1 MNKTD
6 LTLLSNDELL
16 LRVSKL
22 VNQSR
27 RVESVLVAHLAE
39 VDARRLYAREAS
51 PSMFQYC
58 RDVLH
63 LSESEA
69 YLRIEAARMSRR
81 HPMVLTML
89 EDGRLHL
96 SAIATLAPQ
105 LKKLTLADGV
115 ELLARAVHKSKRE
128 LKELVAELAPKPDVP
143 PSVRKVPRR
152 VPKTET
158 PQQQR
163 PEASSETR
171 PSGEPPTASGPSDL
185 HPPSAP
191 ASESRDP
198 RAKVEPLAPA
208 RYLVQFTASAELRDK
223 LERLTALTP
232 GSDLTSIID
241 AAVSEKLERLEAR
254 RFGKTNKPRKNL
266 DDADTSSGVRGIS
279 AAVKRFVWRRDGGR
293 CTFVSQDG
301 RRCPERHRLEFD
313 HDEAYGLG
321 GDRSAANVRLLCPA
335 HNLYMAE
342 KVYGKKKMEQYRRSA
357 DAVREPAPSFEL
369 RPDGAQH
376 PSQHRAAG

>member
-1 MNKTD
+1 MM
-6 LTLLSNDELL
+6 SFFSE
-16 LRVSKL
+16 VSKL

-39 VDARRLYAREAS
+39 VDARRLYASRAL

-81 HPMVLTML
+81 HPMVLKML

-96 SAIATLAPQ
+96 SAIATLAPE
-105 LKKLTLADGV
+105 LKKLTAADGE

-128 LKELVAELAPKPDVP
+128 LKELVAELSPKPDVP
-143 PSVRKVPRR
+143 PSIRKVPQRDSETGKTTG
-152 VPKTET
+152 PKT
-158 PQQQR
+158 PQQQ
-163 PEASSETR
+163 PPVASNETR
-171 PSGEPPTASGPSDL
+171 PSGEIPTPSGTNAPRA
-185 HPPSAP
+185 PSAP

-208 RYLVQFTASAELRDK
+208 RYIVRFTASVELRDK

-232 GSDLTSIID
+232 GSDLASIID

-279 AAVKRFVWRRDGGR
+279 TPVKRFVWQRDSGQ
-293 CTFVSQDG
+293 CTFVSDDG
-301 RRCPERHRLEFD
+301 RRCPERHRLEFH

-321 GDRSAANVRLLCPA
+321 GDRSAGNVRLLCRV
-335 HNLYMAE
+335 HNLHMAE
-342 KVYGKKKMEQYRRSA
+342 KDYGKKKMDPYRRSA
-357 DAVREPAPSFEL
+357 DTVREPAPSFEL

>member
-1 MNKTD
+1 MCLRSTHAISRRRKSACYKKHMNKMD
-6 LTLLSNDELL
+6 LTSLSNDELL
-16 LRVSKL
+16 LRVSKI

-27 RVESVLVAHLAE
+27 RVESMLVAHLAE
-39 VDARRLYAREAS
+39 VDVRRLYASEAL

-96 SAIATLAPQ
+96 SGIATLAPQ
-105 LKKLTLADGV
+105 LKKLTPAVGV

-152 VPKTET
+152 VSKTRKTTGPET
-158 PQQQR
+158 PQQER
-163 PEASSETR
+163 PEVSSETH
-171 PSGEPPTASGPSDL
+171 PSGEPPTTSGPSEPQ
-185 HPPSAP
+185 PPSAS
-191 ASESRDP
+191 ASEARDP

-208 RYLVQFTASAELRDK
+208 RYVVRFTASGELRDK

-232 GSDLTSIID
+232 GSDLASIID

-254 RFGKTNKPRKNL
+254 RFAKTSKPRKNL

-279 AAVKRFVWRRDGGR
+279 APVRRFVWQRDSGQ
-293 CTFVSQDG
+293 CTFVTEDG
-301 RRCPERHRLEFD
+301 RRCPERHRLEY
-313 HDEAYGLG
+313 HHEEAYGLG
-321 GDRSAANVRLLCPA
+321 GDRSAGNVRLLCG
-335 HNLYMAE
+335 LCR
-342 KVYGKKKMEQYRRSA
+342 YRHKPHYA
-357 DAVREPAPSFEL
+357 DYLIMPR
-369 RPDGAQH
+369 
-376 PSQHRAAG
+376 RAA

>member
-1 MNKTD
+1 MNNTD
-6 LTLLSNDELL
+6 LTSLSNDELL

-105 LKKLTLADGV
+105 LKKLTPAVGV

-152 VPKTET
+152 APNTRKATGPET
-158 PQQQR
+158 PQQEPR
-163 PEASSETR
+163 EASCETR
-171 PSGEPPTASGPSDL
+171 PSGEPPTPSGPSEPQ
-185 HPPSAP
+185 PPSVP

-208 RYLVQFTASAELRDK
+208 RYVVRFTASRELRDK

-232 GSDLTSIID
+232 GSDLASIID

-293 CTFVSQDG
+293 CNV
-301 RRCPERHRLEFD
+301 ER
-313 HDEAYGLG
+313 
-321 GDRSAANVRLLCPA
+321 
-335 HNLYMAE
+335 MI
-342 KVYGKKKMEQYRRSA
+342 M
-357 DAVREPAPSFEL
+357 
-369 RPDGAQH
+369 
-376 PSQHRAAG
+376 

>member
-1 MNKTD
+1 MCLRSTHAISRRRKSACYKRHMNKTD
-6 LTLLSNDELL
+6 LTSLSSLSNDELL

-39 VDARRLYAREAS
+39 VDVRRLYASEAL

-96 SAIATLAPQ
+96 SGIATLAPQ
-105 LKKLTLADGV
+105 LKKLTPADGE

-152 VPKTET
+152 DSKHAKGNGPGNAATRTSGGVQRVP
-158 PQQQR
+158 P
-163 PEASSETR
+163 
-171 PSGEPPTASGPSDL
+171 
-185 HPPSAP
+185 
-191 ASESRDP
+191 
-198 RAKVEPLAPA
+198 
-208 RYLVQFTASAELRDK
+208 
-223 LERLTALTP
+223 
-232 GSDLTSIID
+232 
-241 AAVSEKLERLEAR
+241 
-254 RFGKTNKPRKNL
+254 
-266 DDADTSSGVRGIS
+266 VR
-279 AAVKRFVWRRDGGR
+279 
-293 CTFVSQDG
+293 
-301 RRCPERHRLEFD
+301 
-313 HDEAYGLG
+313 
-321 GDRSAANVRLLCPA
+321 
-335 HNLYMAE
+335 
-342 KVYGKKKMEQYRRSA
+342 
-357 DAVREPAPSFEL
+357 
-369 RPDGAQH
+369 
-376 PSQHRAAG
+376 